1 MHSWFFSLATMEIW
15 KILVEGK
22 VYFGCN
28 VFKNPARRTSDRSEE
43 KVFLARSL
51 YLQFW
56 SNNHVSVLHL
66 ISQYINTTGARIC
79 FKELYESKYDPL
91 YIQYM
96 VLSGEVDRFPLSSR
110 VFLKILTFQK
120 VLTIAHAGTGAVDPT
135 L

>member
-1 MHSWFFSLATMEIW
+1 MAVTFSKIQQDVQVTGVRRKFSQQDLCIYNSEVITTRLFF
-15 KILVEGK
+15 
-22 VYFGCN
+22 
-28 VFKNPARRTSDRSEE
+28 
-43 KVFLARSL
+43 
-51 YLQFW
+51 
-56 SNNHVSVLHL
+56 

-110 VFLKILTFQK
+110 GFLKILTFQK
-120 VLTIAHAGTGAVDPT
+120 VLKIAHAGTGAVDPT